1 MLSLQH
7 PSPTSREGRRKM
19 GMAVATAA
27 LTAALIPA
35 GTASAADATA
45 ASPVVTFVG
54 SAGTLPASSAVVY
67 VQAQLALDM
76 NAKGVP
82 QELDEVT
89 VASRKVIS
97 GSFSVPIPHSATLAK
112 AESYGHGIVNFQIVV
127 VSGRRQTQVFVP
139 AAPAAVTEA
148 SVQSSTAAPQV
159 HVPAFPSFHAMNSAQ
174 LQATPASGG
183 PSCAW
188 YAYGNQ
194 WQQSTRI
201 GEDHVANVPGVTD
214 TFAFRIENDE
224 TVTAGLSYTSPKG
237 NYSADG
243 NVTITNSLSTN
254 GAKIYGRNTDKY
266 VNDDTIFQRYE
277 DEFEGHSCRQY
288 MEQAVD
294 SEGDVING
302 SGTPKP
308 SPQGSCKKASLH
320 VTLQGGASWD
330 SDHGRDNTYSGAVTI
345 YGLSASASDG
355 FTRDI
360 EHDYSAQLSAK
371 TTYICSP
378 RRNVAPKYGSILYD
392 TQ

>member
-1 MLSLQH
+1 MSLLLGLIISANGDKCH
-7 PSPTSREGRRKM
+7 PRETG
-19 GMAVATAA
+19 
-27 LTAALIPA
+27 IQ
-35 GTASAADATA
+35 
-45 ASPVVTFVG
+45 TFVG
-54 SAGTLPASSAVVY
+54 SAGALPASRAVVY
-67 VQAQLALDM
+67 VQAQLDLDV

-89 VASRKVIS
+89 VASEKVIS
-97 GSFSVPIPHSATLAK
+97 GSFSVPIPDLATLAK
-112 AESYGHGIVNFQIVV
+112 AESYGHGSVNFQIVV
-127 VSGRRQTQVFVP
+127 VSGSRQTQLFVP
-139 AAPAAVTEA
+139 AAPAAATEA
-148 SVQSSTAAPQV
+148 SVQSSTAAPRV
-159 HVPAFPSFHAMNSAQ
+159 HVPAFPSFHAMNAVQ
-174 LQATPASGG
+174 LLGAPAGGG
-183 PSCAW
+183 PSCTW
-188 YAYGNQ
+188 HAYGNQ

-254 GAKIYGRNTDKY
+254 GSHIYGRNTDRY
-266 VNDDTIFQRYE
+266 VNDDTIYQRYE
-277 DEFEGHSCRQY
+277 DEFEGHSCREY

-308 SPQGSCKKASLH
+308 SPQGSCRKAPLH
-320 VTLQGGASWD
+320 VALEGNENWG
-330 SDHGRDNTYSGAVTI
+330 SDRSKANTYSGAVTI

-355 FTRDI
+355 FTQDI
-360 EHDYSAQLSAK
+360 QHNYAASGSAK

-378 RRNVAPKYGSILYD
+378 SRNVAPKYGPILYD
-392 TQ
+392 TR